1 MKTKKKIKVF
11 VDGDILVY
19 KIASATERSID
30 WGEDWWGLY
39 ADLKEARQL
48 LDESYK
54 TLLLDIIESYKYSY
68 RSLEDPILDTK
79 VVLSDPS
86 NNWRTDILP
95 SYKNNRA
102 GKRKPVLWSEL
113 RHYLIDKYKAIIWP
127 RLEADDVI
135 GILATRHSIIA
146 SEDKDFQTIPCLL
159 YQPSTSVFRKITKR
173 EADRSH
179 LIQTLMGDSADGY
192 KGCPGIGIVGA
203 QRILQKGTWEEVV
216 DAYTKAGLD
225 EGDALTQARVA
236 HILRS
241 EKEYKKIE
249 RRVRLWGPSY
259 ISIATYI

>member
-113 RHYLIDKYKAIIWP
+113 RHYLIDK
-127 RLEADDVI
+127 E
-135 GILATRHSIIA
+135 
-146 SEDKDFQTIPCLL
+146 FQTIPCLL